1 MSSTLLASATLSMWR
16 ALQHHGYDAHA
27 IFDRAGL
34 NPSMLHQPGERFRL
48 AVVKRLWERVLR
60 ETGDPCFG
68 LKIGQHWH
76 PSMAHA
82 LGYAVLASDTLHE
95 AFSRLSRYFKVIT
108 TSRETASLIRRNG
121 DYLFLWDDTQSDYRI
136 SDAEYDEA
144 FAAIVAMM
152 RISAG
157 EDASPLRLNMRRAPP
172 PCEAEFKRFFRAPI
186 RYSANENSIALP
198 GTLVEA
204 ALPSGN
210 IQIAR
215 ECDRIIDTYLA
226 RLDRSHVAACTR
238 AKLIEKLPAGTPS
251 EGDIARALNLSVR
264 SLQRRL
270 GDEHTT
276 FKQLLDDTRRELAL
290 QYIRDPSVTITE
302 MTYLLGYSEPANF
315 SRAFKRWT
323 GSSPSAVR
331 AA

>member
-1 MSSTLLASATLSMWR
+1 MSTTLLTSATLPMWR

-27 IFDRAGL
+27 IFKRAGVD
-34 NPSMLHQPGERFRL
+34 PSMLHQPGERFRL
-48 AVVKRLWERVLR
+48 AVVKRLWDLVLR

-68 LKIGQHWH
+68 LKIGQYWH

-95 AFSRLSRYFKVIT
+95 AFSRLSRYFKVLT
-108 TSRETASLIRRNG
+108 TNRETLSLIRRKD
-121 DYLFLWDDTQSDYRI
+121 DYLFLWDDTQCDDRI
-136 SDAEYDEA
+136 SDIEYDEG

-157 EDASPLRLNMRRAPP
+157 EDASPLHLNMRRAPP
-172 PCEAEFKRFFRAPI
+172 PCEAEFKRFFRASI
-186 RYSANENSIALP
+186 HYNTEENSIALP
-198 GTLVEA
+198 CTLVEA
-204 ALPSGN
+204 ELPSGN
-210 IQIAR
+210 IQVAR

-226 RLDRSHVAACTR
+226 QLDRSHVAARTR

-251 EGDIARALNLSVR
+251 EGGIARALNLSVR

-270 GDEHTT
+270 SDEQTT